1 MGSSNSERFLKG
13 GSVLRG
19 KTELQ
24 LVSCIYL
31 TWLRMPRWLVKAFLG
46 VSKCFFVSSS
56 FKDLLTEGLVDLA
69 PSTMHGLK
77 ATGLGVG

>member
-1 MGSSNSERFLKG
+1 MGSSNSEKFLKG
-13 GSVLRG
+13 GSVFRG

-56 FKDLLTEGLVDLA
+56 FKDLLMEGLVDLA
-69 PSTMHGLK
+69 PSTVHGLK

>member
-1 MGSSNSERFLKG
+1 MGSSNSERFLRG

-24 LVSCIYL
+24 LASCIYL
-31 TWLRMPRWLVKAFLG
+31 TWLRMTRWLVKTFLG
-46 VSKCFFVSSS
+46 VSKCLFVSSL
-56 FKDLLTEGLVDLA
+56 FKDLLMEGLVDLA
-69 PSTMHGLK
+69 PSTVHGLK